1 MTVIERRSGVLHTLK
16 QSSVPA
22 CVVIALIAGC
32 GKPPPAPEEVRSV
45 RTVVAAAGATDARR
59 IYAGE
64 VRPRYE
70 SNLGFRVAGKIDK
83 RKVNVGDRVRKGE
96 LLLQL
101 DPADLALNEASSQ
114 ATVAAQE
121 AQFAVEKADLARYR
135 KLLDTGFI
143 SAAEFDR
150 QQTRYAA
157 AEAQLASVRAQARV
171 SGNQTGY
178 AQLHADADGVI
189 TAIDAEVGQV
199 VAAGQTIVRL
209 AQAGTMEVAA
219 NIPEQLLSSLK
230 PGAPVKVALW
240 TVDGRD
246 FAGRIRE
253 LASSAD
259 PATRTYSLRV
269 TVDAPPPEMR
279 LGMTA
284 SVRIPGPEL
293 PSLIHLPTSAYTE
306 QRGVHGVW
314 VFDDA
319 SSTVRFRP
327 VRLSGFD
334 GNSALIG
341 EGLAPGD
348 RVVTAGAPLL
358 REGQKVRL
366 MPDAAVPPGG
376 DPAGDTAG

>member
-1 MTVIERRSGVLHTLK
+1 MTVTKRQSGVLRTLK
-16 QSSVPA
+16 SVP
-22 CVVIALIAGC
+22 VSVGLIAALLLSAC
-32 GKPPPAPEEVRSV
+32 SKPPVVAEEVRSV
-45 RTVVAAAGATDARR
+45 RTIVAAPGAVDARNT
-59 IYAGE
+59 YAGE

-70 SNLGFRVAGKIDK
+70 SNLGFRVTGKIDQ
-83 RKVNVGDRVRKGE
+83 RKVNVGDRVRKGQ

-114 ATVAAQE
+114 ATVTAQE
-121 AQFAVEKADLARYR
+121 AQFAVEKADLGRYR

-150 QQTRYAA
+150 QQTRFAA

-219 NIPEQLLSSLK
+219 NVPEQLLRTLK
-230 PGAPVKVALW
+230 PDAPVTVMLW
-240 TVDGRD
+240 TDDGHE
-246 FAGRIRE
+246 FPGRIRE

-259 PATRTYSLRV
+259 PATRTYALRV
-269 TVDAPPPEMR
+269 MVDKPPPEMQ

-284 SVRIPGPEL
+284 SIRIQGPKL
-293 PSLIHLPTSAYTE
+293 PSLIHVPLTAYTE
-306 QRGVHGVW
+306 QKSVHGVW
-314 VFDDA
+314 VFDEA
-319 SSTVRFRP
+319 SSEVHFRP

-334 GNSALIG
+334 GNSALIA
-341 EGLAPGD
+341 EGLTPGE

-366 MPDAAVPPGG
+366 MPDAVTPTVQ
-376 DPAGDTAG
+376 DTAG

>member
-1 MTVIERRSGVLHTLK
+1 MTIIQRRSGALPHLP
-16 QSSVPA
+16 SP
-22 CVVIALIAGC
+22 LIAAGFAAMLLSAC
-32 GKPPPAPEEVRSV
+32 SKPQEVTEEVRSV
-45 RTVVAAAGATDARR
+45 RTVVAAAGTTDARYT
-59 IYAGE
+59 YAGE
-64 VRPRYE
+64 VRPRFE
-70 SNLGFRVAGKIDK
+70 SNLGFRVAGKIEQ
-83 RKVNVGDRVRKGE
+83 RKVNIGDRVRQGE

-101 DPADLALNEASSQ
+101 DPADLALNEASSR

-121 AQFAVEKADLARYR
+121 AQFAVEKADLERYR

-143 SAAEFDR
+143 SKAEFDR
-150 QQTRYAA
+150 QQTRFTA

-178 AQLHADADGVI
+178 AQLRADADGVI

-209 AQAGTMEVAA
+209 ARAGTMEVAA
-219 NIPEQLLSSLK
+219 NVPEQLLGSLK
-230 PGAPVKVALW
+230 AGAPVTVMLW
-240 TVDGRD
+240 TVAGRD

-259 PATRTYSLRV
+259 PATRTYALRV
-269 TVDAPPPEMR
+269 TVDAPPPEMQ

-284 SVRIPGPEL
+284 SVRIPGPAQ
-293 PSLIHLPTSAYTE
+293 PSLIHLPLTAYVE
-306 QRGVHGVW
+306 QQGVHGVW
-314 VFDDA
+314 VFDEA
-319 SSTVRFRP
+319 GSIVRFRP
-327 VRLSGFD
+327 VRLAGFD

-341 EGLAPGD
+341 EGLQPGE

-366 MPDAAVPPGG
+366 MPETAVPASAAA
-376 DPAGDTAG
+376 AG